1 MKYTTNYNLKKPE
14 TTDFIKVADI
24 NDNADIIDTA
34 IEELESDKATITYVD
49 GINTNLTNT
58 LATKATTTYVNEI
71 KTTLETSIATKAD
84 DSDVSATIATVNADI
99 SDLDTT
105 KAEKSTVTALTTL
118 VNTKATTTD
127 VNTALNLKADK
138 AYVDDFNEELVT
150 QFQIALDSKEN
161 KATYIEY
168 TMPAWT
174 STTFTTLEST
184 YPSSSYNLEIQLS
197 NTCTNAQ
204 LTAWQ
209 KAEIT
214 GSISDNNLYAKG
226 TRPNISIPT
235 YLKIVEVD

>member
-105 KAEKSTVTALTTL
+105 KAEKSTVTALTNY
-118 VNTKATTTD
+118 VNTKIET
-127 VNTALNLKADK
+127 
-138 AYVDDFNEELVT
+138 
-150 QFQIALDSKEN
+150 KEN

-174 STTFTTLEST
+174 STTFTDLETT
-184 YPSSSYNLEIQLS
+184 YPSSSYNLEIQLNNS
-197 NTCTNAQ
+197 CT
-204 LTAWQ
+204 TDEIDAWNDA
-209 KAEIT
+209 KIL
-214 GSISDNNLYAKG
+214 GSIDNNNLYAKG
-226 TRPNISIPT
+226 DYPTISIPT
-235 YLKIVEVD
+235 YLKIVEVF